1 MNSLEKS
8 LRELFRRSSAVEDR
22 RPGGSFFCAGLEE
35 QTDWRTYVWKGLG
48 RGDAQGVR
56 RILFQYTLAGWGEFQ
71 RGGRKWRVDPGR
83 GFFTVLPSD
92 HVYRLP
98 KESPSWRFFW
108 IIFQHDYAATRL
120 GEYLER
126 HEPVRKIDPGHPV
139 LRAAVALAET
149 ATGPR
154 THGTRSSELAG
165 LAWMLET
172 EQFLREQ
179 DYPHREKEALLEALR
194 KQVRDALPRPLGVA
208 EVAASFG
215 MSRSHFSH
223 FFRSVTGMPP
233 AGAMLRARLEEAEDR
248 LRRTGEKLESVARDC
263 GFADANHLC
272 KVFRRIHRLSPG
284 EYRRLMGRKK

>member
-1 MNSLEKS
+1 MNQLEKT
-8 LRELFRRSSAVEDR
+8 LRGLFRRASTVEDR
-22 RPGGSFFCAGLEE
+22 RPGGSFFYAGHEE

-48 RGDAQGVR
+48 RGDSQGVR
-56 RILFQYTLAGWGEFQ
+56 RILFQYTLSGWGEFQ
-71 RGGRKWRVDPGR
+71 RGGRKWRVEPGQ
-83 GFFTVLPSD
+83 GFFALLPSD

-98 KESPSWRFFW
+98 RESPSWRFFW
-108 IIFQHDYAATRL
+108 LIFQHDYAATRL

-126 HEPVRKIDPGHPV
+126 HEPVRRIDPGHPV
-139 LRAAVALAET
+139 LRTAIALAGT

-154 THGTRSSELAG
+154 SHEARSSELAG

-172 EQFLREQ
+172 EQFLQEQ
-179 DYPHREKEALLEALR
+179 DYPHREKQALLEALR
-194 KQVRDALPRPLGVA
+194 KQVRDSLPRPLGVA
-208 EVAASFG
+208 EAAASFG

-223 FFRSVTGMPP
+223 FFRSITGMPP

-248 LRRTGEKLESVARDC
+248 LRRTGDKLESVARGC